1 MTLYNYKRFL
11 GDSDK
16 IVQKYFDLKEEVKKR
31 EIFRK
36 IGLDKY
42 FQPVTSVIRQEL
54 KPFHNLKEDR
64 QQIIDRGYRGE
75 DEEEE
80 EMDRGEMDRGE
91 TEDLDTIVDDEE
103 TDYDDIE
110 NENKKIKEKENPYDE
125 LKNSK
130 FNKNS
135 ENFANEWLEIS
146 EDLGY
151 EKGQTN
157 FDSFTNDDLI
167 RFRSNLKHV
176 QASSSK
182 RTSNKYIQQYDNDV
196 KNQLKIINN
205 KIGKKKEN
213 EEEKKYEKDVKEN
226 KKINEMFKQTKLSED
241 KKKEGK
247 GVKRGNN
254 NGSSLIYYNNPQQL
268 IDRLRLLVGS
278 KRAGNTN
285 PEIDSEIIG
294 ISDELVKKGLIMN
307 YDYTNFMNK
316 NLIKF

>member
-16 IVQKYFDLKEEVKKR
+16 SVQRYFNLKEEAKKK

-64 QQIIDRGYRGE
+64 QQQIIDRGYRGE

-80 EMDRGEMDRGE
+80 MDRGEMDRGEMDRGE

-146 EDLGY
+146 RENLGY

-167 RFRSNLKHV
+167 RFRSNLKQV

-226 KKINEMFKQTKLSED
+226 KKINDMFKQTK
-241 KKKEGK
+241 KK
-247 GVKRGNN
+247 R
-254 NGSSLIYYNNPQQL
+254 
-268 IDRLRLLVGS
+268 
-278 KRAGNTN
+278 
-285 PEIDSEIIG
+285 
-294 ISDELVKKGLIMN
+294 
-307 YDYTNFMNK
+307 
-316 NLIKF
+316 